1 MMKMT
6 LEEMAE
12 LVYEQ
17 ACGET
22 DILLRPEL
30 AGLEIENE
38 YRDGAPCDR
47 LYDVFWAAREQAA
60 QGLEED
66 ALDALDVMADRLLDI
81 GRIIALK
88 MFRYGME
95 AQRLGLPKQPPMSE

>member
-1 MMKMT
+1 MKIT
-6 LEEMAE
+6 PEEMGK

-38 YRDGAPCDR
+38 YRDAAPCDL
-47 LYDVFWAAREQAA
+47 LYHEFWAAREQAA
-60 QGLEED
+60 QDLSGQ

-95 AQRLGLPKQPPMSE
+95 AQRLDLSKEPPASE

>member
-1 MMKMT
+1 MKIT
-6 LEEMAE
+6 PEEMAK

-38 YRDGAPCDR
+38 YRDGTPCDL
-47 LYDVFWAAREQAA
+47 LYQQFWAAREQAA
-60 QGLEED
+60 QGLHGA
-66 ALDALDVMADRLLDI
+66 ALEALDVMADRLLDI
-81 GRIIALK
+81 GRTFALK

-95 AQRLGLPKQPPMSE
+95 AQRLGLPKETPASE

>member
-1 MMKMT
+1 MKIT
-6 LEEMAE
+6 PEEMGK

-22 DILLRPEL
+22 DAPLRPEL
-30 AGLEIENE
+30 AGLEIPDEFE
-38 YRDGAPCDR
+38 DGAPCDL
-47 LYDVFWAAREQAA
+47 LYHEFWAAREQAA
-60 QGLEED
+60 QDLSGQ

-95 AQRLGLPKQPPMSE
+95 AQRLGLPKEPPVSE